1 MELCPPFDGW
11 HIDVEGIIHTPSGY
25 RCTPAQIESA
35 LWLRDGIVNDRAR
48 HTIFADTPQVEP
60 RRLAE
65 TRDWIGEDLS
75 RLQIVRNEDA
85 ALAATAR
92 TINPGQDPKKHHE

>member
-11 HIDVEGIIHTPSGY
+11 HIDVDGIIHTPSGY

-48 HTIFADTPQVEP
+48 RTIFADTPMVEP

-65 TRDWIGEDLS
+65 HRDWIGEDLQ
-75 RLQIVRNEDA
+75 RLQIVAKRGHCTCCKSSRQNRGFGTGKDS
-85 ALAATAR
+85 
-92 TINPGQDPKKHHE
+92 